1 MGRQALGVETEDDVQ
16 LLVNYFVAVAE
27 SEESLSSS
35 RKMSLPHDANSEHVR
50 SVPDANSQHPHEVC
64 VCVCFTLRFTIAS
77 LLKNTQKKH
86 TKKNK

>member
-64 VCVCFTLRFTIAS
+64 LCVFAS
-77 LLKNTQKKH
+77 HCSL
-86 TKKNK
+86 